1 LPGES
6 IFKYFKYYGK
16 DYPGVSILPNGN
28 FEYNQD
34 KSDPFKPLCWNP
46 TGTEGVVKV
55 VAGDAAKD
63 QYKLSVGLGKA
74 HDVKLAQSLHFI
86 MNGSYELTAMVRS
99 SGGQEHAAIV
109 VDGHGGE
116 PMRINVPVSN
126 KWKKLVIPIVG
137 VTSNRITISI
147 ESKGS
152 ANQWLEV
159 DDIRFFKPL
168 PKGQKMSDAKPF
180 ADKDSPM
187 WKLGIREPVQFTGDQ
202 KFYFFDRNVG
212 YGDSIS
218 VLFDL
223 TADALANTTPIARI
237 TKTGNSGW
245 SVQTTVSGG
254 MIFRIGSIASHKDI
268 IAEQIY
274 EPGKKVSVSLVFE
287 KGNVSMYKN
296 GQLVK
301 TAFVGEF
308 NTKDATAAGRVG
320 TVGKDF
326 EAVGDVVM
334 QVANADKESAVMK
347 NFRGSLQNLRIY
359 NRIVL
364 RQP

>member
-1 LPGES
+1 
-6 IFKYFKYYGK
+6 
-16 DYPGVSILPNGN
+16 
-28 FEYNQD
+28 
-34 KSDPFKPLCWNP
+34 
-46 TGTEGVVKV
+46 
-55 VAGDAAKD
+55 
-63 QYKLSVGLGKA
+63 
-74 HDVKLAQSLHFI
+74 
-86 MNGSYELTAMVRS
+86 
-99 SGGQEHAAIV
+99 V
-109 VDGHGGE
+109 VDGHSGE

-126 KWKKLVIPIVG
+126 KWKKLVIPVVG
-137 VTSNRITISI
+137 VTSNRVTISI

-168 PKGQKMSDAKPF
+168 PKGEKIPDTKPF

-187 WKLGIREPVQFTGDQ
+187 WKLGINEPVQFTGDQ

-212 YGDSIS
+212 FGDSIS

-223 TADALANTTPIARI
+223 TADALANATPIARI
-237 TKTGNSGW
+237 PKTGNSGW

-254 MIFRIGSIASHKDI
+254 LIFRIGSIASHMDI
-268 IAEQIY
+268 VADKLY
-274 EPGKKVSVSLVFE
+274 EPGKKVAVALVFE
-287 KGNVSMYKN
+287 KGNLSIYKN

-334 QVANADKESAVMK
+334 QVANSDRESAAMK

-364 RQP
+364 K

>member
-1 LPGES
+1 
-6 IFKYFKYYGK
+6 
-16 DYPGVSILPNGN
+16 
-28 FEYNQD
+28 
-34 KSDPFKPLCWNP
+34 
-46 TGTEGVVKV
+46 
-55 VAGDAAKD
+55 
-63 QYKLSVGLGKA
+63 
-74 HDVKLAQSLHFI
+74 
-86 MNGSYELTAMVRS
+86 
-99 SGGQEHAAIV
+99 
-109 VDGHGGE
+109 
-116 PMRINVPVSN
+116 
-126 KWKKLVIPIVG
+126 
-137 VTSNRITISI
+137 
-147 ESKGS
+147 
-152 ANQWLEV
+152 
-159 DDIRFFKPL
+159 
-168 PKGQKMSDAKPF
+168 
-180 ADKDSPM
+180 M
-187 WKLGIREPVQFTGDQ
+187 WKLAIKEPVPFTGDQ

-223 TADALANTTPIARI
+223 TADAFANTTPIARI
-237 TKTGNSGW
+237 PKTGNSGW

-254 MIFRIGSIASHKDI
+254 LVFRIGSIASHKDI
-268 IAEQIY
+268 IADQIY

-334 QVANADKESAVMK
+334 QVANADRESSAMK

-359 NRIVL
+359 NKIVL
-364 RQP
+364 Q